1 MQLDRNGTEVLDRA
15 ECYRLLGGQPVA
27 RLGLSMEALPVI
39 VPVNYVV
46 DGDHIVVRTSAGSKL
61 NAALRHAVVA
71 VEVDDYDPISH
82 TGWSV
87 LVRGTSWV
95 MEDPGEV
102 ERAQG
107 LPLLPWANDEADR
120 WIGVS
125 IDMISGRRVRPTY
138 LSHDAIPSAHA
149 SHH

>member
-1 MQLDRNGTEVLDRA
+1 
-15 ECYRLLGGQPVA
+15 
-27 RLGLSMEALPVI
+27 
-39 VPVNYVV
+39 
-46 DGDHIVVRTSAGSKL
+46 
-61 NAALRHAVVA
+61 
-71 VEVDDYDPISH
+71 
-82 TGWSV
+82 
-87 LVRGTSWV
+87 